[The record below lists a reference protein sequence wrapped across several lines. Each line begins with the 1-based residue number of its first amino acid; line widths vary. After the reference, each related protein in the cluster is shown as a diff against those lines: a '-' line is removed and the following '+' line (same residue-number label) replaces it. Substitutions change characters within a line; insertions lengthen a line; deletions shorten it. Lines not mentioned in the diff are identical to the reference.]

1 MSYKTTLLKETKL
14 IIKNTKN
21 EIREIIKTNENIL
34 NLKNLNEFDHKIVEN
49 NFNKI
54 QQKEEEIKYCY
65 NRIQKILK
73 MGNAA

>member
-34 NLKNLNEFDHKIVEN
+34 NLKNLNEFDLKIVEN

-54 QQKEEEIKYCY
+54 QQKEDEIKYCY
-65 NRIQKILK
+65 NRI
-73 MGNAA
+73 